1 MFAPELLDEVRQR
14 FHHVETCPYQ
24 GRRVFFEN
32 AGGSL
37 TLKSVVERSAELLT
51 LPDNQ
56 GRSNSASAAL
66 DKIIS
71 HGRSDMMTMF
81 GATSGLV
88 FVGETG
94 TELLGRLIRSAVWA
108 RDGDLVGSALEH
120 PATSSPSR
128 RWAKLAGRDYTQVPF
143 DAATSVVG
151 VDQYASAVTPQTS
164 VATII
169 HASPVTGMH
178 VDVAAIAAHIRS
190 IAPECFIIVDGIQH
204 AAHGH
209 IDVAAYGIDAYVV
222 SGYKLFSRH
231 NYGVAWI
238 SDRLAAVPHD
248 QIDGTAPEVWE
259 LGTRDPSA
267 YATFSE
273 VVRYLEWLGEASG
286 AADDQSTPTTSRQRL
301 ESAAQAIRSHEHGV
315 VEAMLSGTGGLLGLS
330 QLPRVSVVGP
340 VTSEHRAGMVSFGI
354 EGMGAVDAVEALNAD
369 GVRTH
374 ARKRDHFSASI
385 LVPLGIEDCVRA
397 SVCHYNSIAE
407 VEQLLATVNRLALS

>member
-1 MFAPELLDEVRQR
+1 MFAAELLDEIRQR
-14 FHHVETCPYQ
+14 FHHVDTCPYQ
-24 GRRVFFEN
+24 GPRVFFEN

-56 GRSNSASAAL
+56 GRSNVASAAL
-66 DKIIS
+66 DKLIAQ
-71 HGRSDMMTMF
+71 GRADMMTMF

-108 RDGDLVGSALEH
+108 RDGDLIGSALEH
-120 PATSSPSR
+120 PATYSPCR
-128 RWAKLAGRDYTQVPF
+128 RWAALAGRTYAQVPF
-143 DAATSVVG
+143 DPATSVVG
-151 VDQYASAVTPQTS
+151 VEHYRAAITPETS

-178 VDVAAIAAHIRS
+178 VDVAAIAAHIRTV
-190 IAPECFIIVDGIQH
+190 APECFIVVDGIQH

-209 IDVAAYGIDAYVV
+209 IDVASYDIDAYVV

-248 QIDGTAPEVWE
+248 QIDGAAPEVWE
-259 LGTRDPSA
+259 VGTRDASA

-273 VVRYLEWLGEASG
+273 VVRYLEWLGDAGPGATAPPSGGNPRLRIEA
-286 AADDQSTPTTSRQRL
+286 
-301 ESAAQAIRSHEHGV
+301 AAQAIRRHEHGL
-315 VEAMLSGTGGLLGLS
+315 VEAMLFGTAGLRGLA
-330 QLPRVSVVGP
+330 QLPGVSVVGP

-354 EGMGAVDAVEALNAD
+354 DGMGAADVVAALNAD

-374 ARKRDHFSASI
+374 ARKRDHFSAGI
-385 LVPLGIEDCVRA
+385 LIPLGIDDCVRA

-407 VEQLLATVNRLALS
+407 VERLLATVNRLAPS